1 MYVISTVEE
10 FCRMPRSGLA
20 VGTVD
25 SSGMD
30 VAICGAGKDNCDPGT
45 KVIIALRIV
54 TKLVDESKQ
63 GIAG

>member
-10 FCRMPRSGLA
+10 VWVSCRHCGLKW
-20 VGTVD
+20 
-25 SSGMD
+25 MD
-30 VAICGAGKDNCDPGT
+30 VGICGAGKDNCDPGA

>member
-1 MYVISTVEE
+1 
-10 FCRMPRSGLA
+10 MPRSGLA

-30 VAICGAGKDNCDPGT
+30 VGICGAGKDNCDPGT